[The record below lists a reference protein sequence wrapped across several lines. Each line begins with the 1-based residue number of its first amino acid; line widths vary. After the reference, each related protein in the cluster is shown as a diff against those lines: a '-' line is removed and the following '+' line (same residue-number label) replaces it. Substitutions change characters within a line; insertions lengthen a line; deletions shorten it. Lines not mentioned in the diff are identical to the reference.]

1 MSHIYDNDG
10 FFEAYAGMARS
21 RDGLSAAGEW
31 HQLQPLFPDVRG
43 KSVLDLGCGYGW
55 HCKYAVQMGA
65 ARVLG
70 IDASRKMIAR
80 AKEINADEK
89 IRYEVCGLEEYDY
102 PEDTCDL
109 VISNLVLHYIE
120 DLEEV
125 YRKVRRTLKKG
136 GCFLFNIEHPVFT
149 AGIRE
154 DWIYDENG
162 EPLYWPVDNYYYP
175 GERVTAFLGKMVAK
189 QHHTLTQVLNPLPR
203 NGFAIEAV
211 EEAQPPG
218 EMLSIPGMRDEMRR
232 PMMLLVKAKKL

>member
-1 MSHIYDNDG
+1 M
-10 FFEAYAGMARS
+10 
-21 RDGLSAAGEW
+21 
-31 HQLQPLFPDVRG
+31 
-43 KSVLDLGCGYGW
+43 LDLGCGYGW

-154 DWIYDENG
+154 DWIYDKNG
-162 EPLYWPVDNYYYP
+162 EPLYWPVDNY
-175 GERVTAFLGKMVAK
+175 
-189 QHHTLTQVLNPLPR
+189 
-203 NGFAIEAV
+203 
-211 EEAQPPG
+211 
-218 EMLSIPGMRDEMRR
+218 
-232 PMMLLVKAKKL
+232 